1 MSVRGMAVP
10 TLGAKVIFEA
20 ILKTFAGI
28 DYPSIEPKWKLA
40 IEEAKQKR
48 KASMKNSV
56 KATKAKKE
64 SEQLTIKV

>member
-1 MSVRGMAVP
+1 MAVP